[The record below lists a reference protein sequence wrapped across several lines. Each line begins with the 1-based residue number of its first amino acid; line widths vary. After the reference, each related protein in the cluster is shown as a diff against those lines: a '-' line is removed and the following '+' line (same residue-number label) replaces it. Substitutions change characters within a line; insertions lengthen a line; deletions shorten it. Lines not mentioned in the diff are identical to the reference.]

1 MSQVSK
7 AQKEIETLY
16 MQTLNQCHAILKLH
30 RSAIERY
37 TEENGMQKNQH
48 KLLLTL
54 SRLGPEA
61 CQRDL
66 AESMHITP
74 AAVAVTLK
82 KLEKAGIV
90 EKMISEKDNR
100 YNRIIITEKGEKIV
114 KESYEMFRAIDT
126 QAFEGFS
133 EKELEQLYG
142 YLERVRD
149 NFGKLV

>member
-1 MSQVSK
+1 M
-7 AQKEIETLY
+7 
-16 MQTLNQCHAILKLH
+16 
-30 RSAIERY
+30 
-37 TEENGMQKNQH
+37 
-48 KLLLTL
+48 LTL

-90 EKMISEKDNR
+90 EKKISEKDNR

-114 KESYEMFRAIDT
+114 KESYDMFRSIDT

-133 EKELEQLYG
+133 EEEMKQLLG
-142 YLERVRD
+142 YLERVRE
-149 NFGKLV
+149 NFLKLV

>member
-1 MSQVSK
+1 MPRMSK
-7 AQKEIETLY
+7 AKKEPDNLY
-16 MQTLNQCHAILKLH
+16 MQALNQCHGILKLH

-90 EKMISEKDNR
+90 EKKISEKDNR

-114 KESYEMFRAIDT
+114 KESYDMFRSIDT

-133 EKELEQLYG
+133 EEEMKQLLG
-142 YLERVRD
+142 YLERVRE
-149 NFGKLV
+149 NFLKLV

>member
-1 MSQVSK
+1 MPRVSK
-7 AQKEIETLY
+7 AQKEMENLY
-16 MQTLNQCHAILKLH
+16 MQTLNQFFGILKLH
-30 RSAIERY
+30 RNAIERY
-37 TEENGMQKNQH
+37 TTENGMQKNQH

-90 EKMISEKDNR
+90 EKVISEKDNR

-114 KESYEMFRAIDT
+114 KESYEMFRSIDT

-133 EKELEQLYG
+133 EEEMAQLCG
-142 YLERVRD
+142 YLERVRE
-149 NFGKLV
+149 NFLKLV